1 MRRYFGFVRSHLGC
15 NYYRFENSENL
26 VGLFG
31 DSRYEYCD
39 TFFVLFNKQNRP
51 SSDKVQACLAELG
64 PKYETLDLRAT
75 DGDLESI
82 TVRSPNDR
90 SAMDITFVQG
100 EEVANQIQEIQTDFR
115 TMTLA
120 GDDVKKLQKLADCD
134 ARFDIYHF
142 EQNEGGEE
150 GDMLDPGGLLIVLE
164 TIARLCDGVGLDPQ
178 SQALM

>member
-1 MRRYFGFVRSHLGC
+1 M
-15 NYYRFENSENL
+15 
-26 VGLFG
+26 GLFD

-51 SSDKVQACLAELG
+51 SSDKIQACLAELG
-64 PKYETLDLRAT
+64 PKYETLDLKAT

-90 SAMDITFVQG
+90 SAMDIAFVQG
-100 EEVANQIQEIQTDFR
+100 EEVTAQIEEIQTEFK
-115 TMTLA
+115 TMTLV
-120 GDDVKKLQKLADCD
+120 GDDMKKLQQLRDCD

-142 EQNEGGEE
+142 EQSEGGGGEE
-150 GDMLDPGGLLIVLE
+150 DMLDPGGLLIVLE

-178 SQALM
+178 SQSLM